1 MAIYGYCRVSTARQV
16 EDGLS
21 LEVQRRQVEGYAQM
35 HGLAL
40 ARVFLEEGVSGSV
53 PLGERPA
60 GRELMAALEPGDAV
74 IAAKLDRAF
83 RSALDALQVVRAF
96 TEQGIGLHLLD
107 VGGNIA
113 NGHGKL
119 FMTIVAAFAEAESD
133 RIKER
138 IGEVKRDQRE
148 RGRFLGGKRPIGY
161 RVGPDGELV
170 EDPQEQ
176 AALTQA
182 RELHAQGL
190 SLRKISSAL
199 AEQGIAISRAT
210 LHRALA
216 GQGYSPHP

>member
-1 MAIYGYCRVSTARQV
+1 MATYGYCRVSTARQV

-35 HGLAL
+35 HGLHL
-40 ARVFLEEGVSGSV
+40 ARVLLEQGVSGSV

-60 GRELMAALEPGDAV
+60 GRELMAVLKSGDAV
-74 IAAKLDRAF
+74 VAAKLDRVF
-83 RSALDALQVVRAF
+83 RSALDALRVVGEF
-96 TEQGIGLHLLD
+96 TERGIGLHLLD
-107 VGGNIA
+107 LGGDIA

-119 FMTIVAAFAEAESD
+119 FMTIVAAFAEAERD
-133 RIKER
+133 RIRER

-170 EDPQEQ
+170 EDPQERT
-176 AALTQA
+176 ALAQA

-190 SLRKISSAL
+190 SLRKISASL
-199 AEQGIAISRAT
+199 AKQGVAISRAT

-216 GQGYSPHP
+216 EEGRGARC